1 MTYFVIGEK
10 EKSFEKGSSKPE
22 IQESLESRIRN
33 EILRKQ
39 KNRLN
44 VKSIDKIELV
54 NVIIETVNKCNN
66 PNSNYYYEGSATV
79 REYFP
84 SEVSEKLDYQDKTAC
99 KISGYAKIEE
109 NNVELIDDVSI
120 DFGLLKQRN
129 LSL

>member
-22 IQESLESRIRN
+22 IQESIESRIRN

-54 NVIIETVNKCNN
+54 NVIIEIIMKVVQLLEN
-66 PNSNYYYEGSATV
+66 
-79 REYFP
+79 
-84 SEVSEKLDYQDKTAC
+84 
-99 KISGYAKIEE
+99 IS
-109 NNVELIDDVSI
+109 
-120 DFGLLKQRN
+120 LLK
-129 LSL
+129 

>member
-22 IQESLESRIRN
+22 IQESFESRIRN

-44 VKSIDKIELV
+44 AKSIDKIELV
-54 NVIIETVNKCNN
+54 NVIIEIVNKCNN

>member
-44 VKSIDKIELV
+44 AKSIDKIELV

-84 SEVSEKLDYQDKTAC
+84 SPLRSK
-99 KISGYAKIEE
+99 
-109 NNVELIDDVSI
+109 
-120 DFGLLKQRN
+120 
-129 LSL
+129 